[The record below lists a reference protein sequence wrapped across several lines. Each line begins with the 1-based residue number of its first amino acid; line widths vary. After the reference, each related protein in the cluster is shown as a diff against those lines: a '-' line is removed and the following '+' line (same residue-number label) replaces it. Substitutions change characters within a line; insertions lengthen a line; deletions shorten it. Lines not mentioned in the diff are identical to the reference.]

1 MQGDTTHWSSAS
13 SPEEGSSPLDV
24 GTYMA
29 SGDRGAVCA
38 ATDTTISDANAK
50 VTAKGRG
57 EVLSCGFM
65 CHGKHKSGR
74 TCRKVINGHNR
85 GAVCP
90 DCMDESVYHQCAN
103 GCFAYV
109 HVGCADSAPWTCD
122 KCRAKPQEPEQV
134 HQEQYSESESD
145 AGSAS
150 EIEEAT
156 IETIDFENHADC
168 HGHLRDNHFVI
179 QKRRFKKGGQL
190 THVDYKCEGLLCTAK
205 FTVRRKGDSE
215 AWQAPLL
222 VAHQVGSTSYLC
234 LYNHH

>member
-24 GTYMA
+24 GSYMA
-29 SGDRGAVCA
+29 SGDSAPTLRA
-38 ATDTTISDANAK
+38 
-50 VTAKGRG
+50 TAKGI
-57 EVLSCGFM
+57 LPCGFM
-65 CHGKHKSGR
+65 CHGKDKSGR
-74 TCRKVINGHNR
+74 GGSCRKMIKNHAR

-90 DCMDESVYHQCAN
+90 DCMGESLFLQCSE
-103 GCFAYV
+103 GCHSYV

-134 HQEQYSESESD
+134 
-145 AGSAS
+145 
-150 EIEEAT
+150 
-156 IETIDFENHADC
+156 
-168 HGHLRDNHFVI
+168 R
-179 QKRRFKKGGQL
+179 
-190 THVDYKCEGLLCTAK
+190 LCTAK
-205 FTVRRKGDSE
+205 FSVRRKGDSE